1 MVILRAAKAEGS
13 FLGRGTHVWL
23 VIEPQD
29 GGEKVSFSG
38 AKAWKRLSVFKNY
51 KRDYDKLASRGE
63 IEITAPDGVSEEE
76 WDAKVCLAGDEILA
90 EYHNR
95 YAFSG
100 IFPYGEKR
108 ANCCTILSLIIHR
121 AGGVIP
127 MGRIKGFVPGLVR
140 CGSPK

>member
-13 FLGRGTHVWL
+13 FMGMGTHVWL
-23 VIEPQD
+23 VIEPSG

-38 AKAWKRLSVFKNY
+38 AKAWKNLSVYKNY
-51 KRDYDKLASRGE
+51 KRDHDKLASRGE
-63 IEITAPDGVSEEE
+63 IIIPPPEGMSEEE
-76 WDAKVCLAGDEILA
+76 WERKVCLAGEEIMA

-95 YAFSG
+95 YLFSG
-100 IFPYGEKR
+100 IWPYGKKR
-108 ANCCTILSLIIHR
+108 GNCCTILSLIIHR

-127 MGRIKGFVPGLVR
+127 RGKIKGFVPGLVR